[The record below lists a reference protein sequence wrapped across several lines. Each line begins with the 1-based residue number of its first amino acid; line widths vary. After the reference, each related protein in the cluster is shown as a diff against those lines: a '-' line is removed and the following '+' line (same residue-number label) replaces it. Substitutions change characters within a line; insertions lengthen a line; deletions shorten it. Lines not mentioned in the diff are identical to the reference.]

1 MKGAWSLVSA
11 AYQVARAQADLDT
24 SVEAL
29 IDAMDDGCR
38 LAKGYAPLNGRHSQT
53 DSIVRDLLRE
63 VIKGASVVKVY
74 CEKRPKSV
82 SVTKACLILIFMTKP
97 RLRRSFGPQDTRLQ
111 PCSGG

>member
-24 SVEAL
+24 SIEAL
-29 IDAMDDGCR
+29 IDAMNDGCQ
-38 LAKGYAPLNGRHSQT
+38 LAKEYAPLNGRHSQT
-53 DSIVRDLLRE
+53 DSIVRDLLRQ

-82 SVTKACLILIFMTKP
+82 SVMTASSVLIFTVK
-97 RLRRSFGPQDTRLQ
+97 LYLCRSFGPQDARL
-111 PCSGG
+111 